1 MLSGALHDA
10 KGVSTI
16 WCGQFKG
23 NTGPGA
29 AMQTH
34 HSPVLLLL
42 ATSSSGQAS
51 VMEAREPHC
60 IAAGVEALLGAEPA
74 AAAVSVTLIA

>member
-1 MLSGALHDA
+1 
-10 KGVSTI
+10 
-16 WCGQFKG
+16 
-23 NTGPGA
+23 
-29 AMQTH
+29 MQTH

>member
-1 MLSGALHDA
+1 
-10 KGVSTI
+10 
-16 WCGQFKG
+16 
-23 NTGPGA
+23 
-29 AMQTH
+29 MQTH

-51 VMEAREPHC
+51 VIEAREPHC
-60 IAAGVEALLGAEPA
+60 TAAGVEFAGVAGQALLGAEPA